1 MLSMATGM
9 VSRSRER
16 TDDMEDLTLQ
26 IDGMSCGHCVARV
39 KKALSNLDGVEV
51 RNVEVGSAEMSYDP
65 SRVSPGQVLEAVDA
79 AGYEPRVAG
88 ASV

>member
-1 MLSMATGM
+1 
-9 VSRSRER
+9 
-16 TDDMEDLTLQ
+16 MEDLTLQ

-39 KKALSNLDGVEV
+39 QKALAKLDGVNV
-51 RNVEVGSAEMSYDP
+51 RNVGVGSAEMSYDP
-65 SRVSPGQVLEAVDA
+65 SRLAPGTILEAVDA

>member
-1 MLSMATGM
+1 
-9 VSRSRER
+9 
-16 TDDMEDLTLQ
+16 MEDLTLQ

-39 KKALSNLDGVEV
+39 QKALSKLDGVDI

-65 SRVSPGQVLEAVDA
+65 SRVSPDKILEAVDA
-79 AGYEPRVAG
+79 AGYEPHVAG